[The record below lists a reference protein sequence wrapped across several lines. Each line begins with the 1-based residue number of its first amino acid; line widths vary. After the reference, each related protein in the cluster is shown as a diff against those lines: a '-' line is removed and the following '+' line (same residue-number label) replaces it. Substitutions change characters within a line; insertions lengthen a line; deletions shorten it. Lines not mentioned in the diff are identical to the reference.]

1 LHELHQ
7 LHTHYSRGIGV
18 IRMIPG
24 WPSLRLN
31 CHYAVE
37 VRALLISK
45 RLAYTAIAF
54 HPSKQC
60 ELEGIVMS
68 GHSKWHSIKHKKG
81 AIDAKRGKVF
91 SRLIKELTVAAR
103 VGGGDPVGNPRLRK
117 AVDDAKAMNMPKD
130 TMTNAIKRGTG
141 EIAGAAIEDITY
153 EGYGPA
159 GVAVFIEAQTDNRT
173 RTVAE
178 IRHVFSRYG
187 GNLGENGSVAWMF
200 QKKGTIILEKSVID
214 EEKIMELALEAGAE
228 DVSDDEVSWEV
239 TTAPEDFNTVL
250 DAIKGAGIA
259 PLSADV
265 LMRPT
270 NSVQVTGSAAQ
281 QVLRLM
287 EALEDQ
293 DDVASVA
300 ANFDIPEAEMEAAG

>member
-1 LHELHQ
+1 
-7 LHTHYSRGIGV
+7 
-18 IRMIPG
+18 
-24 WPSLRLN
+24 
-31 CHYAVE
+31 
-37 VRALLISK
+37 
-45 RLAYTAIAF
+45 
-54 HPSKQC
+54 
-60 ELEGIVMS
+60 MS

-81 AIDAKRGKVF
+81 AIDAKRGKMF

-103 VGGGDPVGNPRLRK
+103 VGGGDVGGNARLRK

-153 EGYGPA
+153 EGYGPG

-178 IRHVFSRYG
+178 IRHIFSKNG
-187 GNLGENGSVAWMF
+187 GNLGENGSVSWMF
-200 QKKGTIILEKSVID
+200 QKKGEIIVDRNAAD

-228 DVSDDEVSWEV
+228 DVGGDDESWEIL
-239 TTAPEDFNTVL
+239 TAPEDFNTVL
-250 DAIKGAGIA
+250 DALKTAGLE
-259 PLSADV
+259 PLSSDIA
-265 LMRPT
+265 MRPT
-270 NSVQVTGSAAQ
+270 NSVQVSGAAAQ

-293 DDVASVA
+293 DDVARVA
-300 ANFDIPEAEMEAAG
+300 ANFDIPAEEMEAAG